1 MAHYVSRV
9 QRDLGDFN
17 DAIRQRIL
25 RSLFSTGRMEYRWI
39 DRILDRDSSLSR
51 DDNKRAFQSLFNSLA
66 TGI

>member
-1 MAHYVSRV
+1 MFGECNGT
-9 QRDLGDFN
+9 LG
-17 DAIRQRIL
+17 IL
-25 RSLFSTGRMEYRWI
+25 TMPFGKASCVLFPRRTGRMEYRWI